1 MKILKAK
8 FKNFGSYD
16 DELQEITFSNVPTM
30 TQITGVS
37 GNGKSTIAKVLQYA
51 LYGKVEGKKM
61 QDLVNWITK
70 KGLYVWINFI
80 SNTGK
85 DVIIERGMFP
95 NMFNLWVDG
104 VLYDKSGKPQLQQ
117 YVEQE
122 LLEIPFYVFNNVIS
136 LSVNDFKS
144 FLTMSKADK
153 RAIIDRILG
162 LLILNEMSK
171 SVKDKHKLAKQQ
183 EEIANAA
190 CRVHERNI
198 IKTEAELQRTK
209 ADILD
214 KIKERSEELTN
225 IITKLENDK
234 VLHRN
239 SVEDFVTSAKQT
251 KLEAKIAKEKWH
263 DLGQAGK
270 KIKEKIELFQ
280 QERCPTCATNFKT
293 DYYEELMSSLNSQ
306 LDTIRVDVQ
315 TQGKIVEELKG
326 LEQSNDDIKNRFIKL
341 GHNID
346 SDISTSKTEL
356 NSLQNKQ
363 TPSTESIER
372 ILADLHQSLETD
384 QELAAKFNE
393 ESDFYKS
400 LEEIVGDS
408 GIKQQ
413 AIRAI
418 LPALNAEIAVLL
430 REMHIDYQLE
440 FDENFD
446 AHLSFLGEKLGVGS
460 LSTGEL
466 KRVDIVVLVAIV
478 RLMKMK
484 YPNINLLFLD
494 EIFSSLDPES
504 IHNVLKVLIQLHKEL
519 DINIFVITHLPI
531 PHEIF
536 NVMYEVKK
544 VNQFSK
550 FIKIEN

>member
-16 DELQEITFSNVPTM
+16 DELQEITFSAIPTM

-85 DVIIERGMFP
+85 DVVVERGMFP

-117 YVEQE
+117 YIEQE

-171 SVKDKHKLAKQQ
+171 SVKDKHKHAKQQ
-183 EEIANAA
+183 EIITNSA
-190 CRVHERNI
+190 CGVHERNI
-198 IKTEAELQRTK
+198 VKTEAELERTK

-214 KIKERSEELTN
+214 KIKERSEELTALKQ
-225 IITKLENDK
+225 KLEVDK
-234 VLHRN
+234 VLHRKT
-239 SVEDFVTSAKQT
+239 VEDFVTGAKQT
-251 KLEAKIAKEKWH
+251 KLDAKIAKEKWH
-263 DLGQAGK
+263 DLGQTGK
-270 KIKEKIELFQ
+270 KIKEKIELFK

-293 DYYEELMSSLNSQ
+293 DYYEELMSSLNGP
-306 LDTIRVDVQ
+306 LDKIRLEVQ
-315 TQGKIVEELKG
+315 AQGKLVEKLKCI
-326 LEQSNDDIKNRFIKL
+326 EQLNDDTKNQFIKT

-346 SDISTSKTEL
+346 SAISSVSYEL
-356 NSLQNKQ
+356 KSLVNTK

-372 ILADLHQSLETD
+372 ILDDLHHSLEKD
-384 QELAAKFNE
+384 QQLTAAFSE
-393 ESDFYKS
+393 EADFYKS
-400 LEEIVGDS
+400 LEDIVGDS

-418 LPALNAEIAVLL
+418 LPALNAEIAILL
-430 REMHIDYQLE
+430 QEMHIDYQLE

-446 AHLSFLGEKLGVGS
+446 SHLSFLGEKLGVGS

-504 IHNVLKVLIQLHKEL
+504 IHSVLKVLIQLHKEL

-536 NVMYEVKK
+536 NVLYEVKK

-550 FIKIEN
+550 FVKIEN

>member
-1 MKILKAK
+1 MKILRTK

-16 DELQEITFSNVPTM
+16 DELQEITFSAIPTM

-37 GNGKSTIAKVLQYA
+37 GDGKSTLAKVLQYA

-85 DVIIERGMFP
+85 NVIIERGMLP

-104 VLYDKSGKPQLQQ
+104 ILYDKSGKPQLQQ
-117 YVEQE
+117 YIEQE

-171 SVKDKHKLAKQQ
+171 AVKDKQKHAKQQ
-183 EEIANAA
+183 EEMANSA

-198 IKTEAELQRTK
+198 VKTEAELQRTK

-214 KIKERSEELTN
+214 KIKERSDVLMLAITELE
-225 IITKLENDK
+225 KDK
-234 VLHRN
+234 NKHRKN
-239 SVEDFVTSAKQT
+239 VEDFVADAKKT
-251 KLEAKIAKEKWH
+251 KADVKLAKEKWH

-270 KIKEKIELFQ
+270 KIKEKIELFN

-293 DYYEELMSSLNSQ
+293 DYFEELMSSLNLQ
-306 LDTIRVDVQ
+306 LDTIRAEVQ

-326 LEQSNDDIKNRFIKL
+326 IEQTNDDTKNRFIKL
-341 GHNID
+341 GHTID
-346 SDISTSKTEL
+346 SDIASAKSEL
-356 NSLQNKQ
+356 SSLLNTK

-372 ILADLHQSLETD
+372 ILTDLHVSLETD
-384 QELAAKFNE
+384 QEQAAKFSE
-393 ESDFYKS
+393 DADFYKS
-400 LEEIVGDS
+400 LEDIVGDS

-418 LPALNAEIAVLL
+418 LPALNAEIAILL

-494 EIFSSLDPES
+494 EIFSSLDPDS

-536 NVMYEVKK
+536 NVLYEVKK

-550 FIKIEN
+550 FTKIEN